1 MNNKKLTSLAALT
14 SLILVLCSPAHAEQ
28 NTNEVIIDAP
38 IQKVY
43 DYVSQPDRWH
53 EWHPASL
60 SADTGT
66 AKPLKKG
73 DKFSEKIRIYGQETQ
88 MSYEVIIAS
97 PPNEFKTAFTSPL
110 IDGTI
115 HYRLEKYGEST
126 RFNRTFNYSIDK
138 YIAMMKNGM
147 HDLSETAL
155 GNLKGKLESAQ

>member
-1 MNNKKLTSLAALT
+1 MNNKKLTHLAALT
-14 SLILVLCSPAHAEQ
+14 SLFLAFGSPAHAEQ
-28 NTNEVIIDAP
+28 NTNDVIIDAP
-38 IQKVY
+38 IEKVY

-73 DKFSEKIRIYGQETQ
+73 DTFSEKIRIYGQETQ
-88 MSYEVIIAS
+88 MSYEVLIAS
-97 PPNEFKTAFTSPL
+97 PPHEFKTAFTSPL

-115 HYRLEKYGEST
+115 HYTLEKNGDGT
-126 RFNRTFNYSIDK
+126 RFKRTLDYSIDK
-138 YIAMMKNGM
+138 YIATMKSGM
-147 HDLSETAL
+147 LDLSVTAL

>member
-1 MNNKKLTSLAALT
+1 MNNKCKRLTALASLF
-14 SLILVLCSPAHAEQ
+14 LVFCSSAYAEQ
-28 NTNEVIIDAP
+28 NTNEIIIDAP

-73 DKFSEKIRIYGQETQ
+73 DRFSEKIRIYGQETE
-88 MSYEVIIAS
+88 MSYEVVIAS

-110 IDGTI
+110 VDGTI
-115 HYRLEKYGEST
+115 HYQLEKHGDST
-126 RFNRTFNYSIDK
+126 RFNRTLDYSIEK
-138 YIAMMKNGM
+138 YIAMMKSGM
-147 HDLSETAL
+147 HELSVTAL
-155 GNLKGKLESAQ
+155 GNLKGKLESGQ

>member
-1 MNNKKLTSLAALT
+1 MNNKKLKNLTSLA
-14 SLILVLCSPAHAEQ
+14 SLFLFFCTGAYADK

-43 DYVSQPDRWH
+43 DYVSQPERWH

-88 MSYEVIIAS
+88 MSYEVVIAS
-97 PPNEFKTAFTSPL
+97 PPYEFKTAFTSPL

-115 HYRLEKYGEST
+115 HYKLEKQGDGT
-126 RFNRTFNYSIDK
+126 RFNRTLDYSIDK
-138 YIAMMKNGM
+138 YIAMMKSGM
-147 HDLSETAL
+147 HELSVTAL